1 MLAGDLPHGHT
12 HRFRLARRR
21 VVPCA
26 ALPYSPSGPAN
37 VRRLGDHSALQGLRD
52 TLIVGA
58 DEIRERNVPVM
69 TVTDRWVTPTRVL
82 DCGVKGSIRMRSGD
96 GETGGRDIRVNVTEE
111 GHLGAADNNITRVL
125 RLYHSISP

>member
-1 MLAGDLPHGHT
+1 
-12 HRFRLARRR
+12 
-21 VVPCA
+21 
-26 ALPYSPSGPAN
+26 
-37 VRRLGDHSALQGLRD
+37 
-52 TLIVGA
+52 
-58 DEIRERNVPVM
+58 M